1 VSRKSS
7 EVDLMPT
14 VLEFVSQMRSEKDA
28 KKRARILLLE
38 GGATAVAVEESETE
52 TSENVS
58 TETPHLIWHATWIH
72 NETRARPTIPN
83 FEFSKN

>member
-1 VSRKSS
+1 MRKK
-7 EVDLMPT
+7 EQGFYCL
-14 VLEFVSQMRSEKDA
+14 R
-28 KKRARILLLE
+28 

>member
-7 EVDLMPT
+7 EVDLMPTVMVVTAKAT

-38 GGATAVAVEESETE
+38 GGGDS
-52 TSENVS
+52 SC
-58 TETPHLIWHATWIH
+58 
-72 NETRARPTIPN
+72 RRR
-83 FEFSKN
+83 K